1 MRLDDELDEHID
13 YLEIDVQGSDFA
25 VLRGAQRLIEHHGVS
40 VIRVEFTPELLRA
53 AGEEPTEMLHW
64 LYDRGY
70 ACFDTPMDCNGQWTD
85 AMWNA
90 SRTVSP

>member
-40 VIRVEFTPELLRA
+40 VIRAEFAPDLLRE
-53 AGEEPTEMLHW
+53 AGDDAVEMLHW

-70 ACFDTPMDCNGQWTD
+70 VCFDMPMDCVGEQT
-85 AMWNA
+85 AQMWNA